1 MKYYLDTNICIY
13 FLKGKNLRLRKTL
26 FSINPEDIKIPSIIK
41 AELLYGAEK
50 SKRIDEN
57 IEKVN
62 QFLFPFEII
71 GFNDKES
78 IEYSKIRAGLEK
90 RGEVIGPNDIIIA
103 SIVKSNN
110 GTLVTNNKNEF
121 KRIKDLK
128 IVDWSN

>member
-1 MKYYLDTNICIY
+1 M
-13 FLKGKNLRLRKTL
+13 
-26 FSINPEDIKIPSIIK
+26 
-41 AELLYGAEK
+41 
-50 SKRIDEN
+50 
-57 IEKVN
+57 
-62 QFLFPFEII
+62 FPFEII

-128 IVDWSN
+128 IVDWSKWMIVINYGTKIIP